1 MIPKSSILYEN
12 PSATAFVVDIPSSIA
27 LAQVLPGQTSPPPP
41 LSDTYA
47 SASSNLGKSILL
59 SSAPP
64 REPYPPSTE
73 PKSEA
78 ARARVLER
86 IPLAERH
93 FHSDIEPLV
102 AEKLSELQ
110 EAFQVGLDWCLP
122 RILTASDAPDG
133 PGNAAHD
140 EQIQPGKRKR
150 SAWQSSDSTCPE
162 WTVGQGSSSDWT
174 ESDSALSD
182 IGNPPLILSPGA
194 NAFESMSELSNAVV
208 KNTSSE
214 PATVQIRC
222 QSRTDHLGSNPDD
235 EQISEQERSYH
246 YHSFYVPPLSHFLRC
261 RIPISESI
269 TQVDPIPGLSSEQKF
284 NLILLDPPWTNRSVR
299 RSGHY
304 QTQSYLGWELLTRRL
319 CDILQVYLREDSI
332 SSADAS
338 ERGDTGEHLQNDAQS
353 SMAAIWI
360 TNSAKARKA
369 AYDAMQGAGLVVYE
383 EWVWLKTTT
392 DGRPISALG
401 GLWRKP
407 YEILVIGKR
416 VQHATQTGDGKGA
429 ITRRVV
435 AAVPDVHSRKPN
447 LKELFERMFFSS
459 PAGDRMPYSALEVF
473 ARNLT
478 AGWWACGDDVLKF
491 NSEEWWVDDD
501 K

>member
-1 MIPKSSILYEN
+1 MTPKSSILYEN
-12 PSATAFVVDIPSSIA
+12 PSATAFVVDIPSSIT
-27 LAQVLPGQTSPPPP
+27 LAQALPGQTSPPPP
-41 LSDTYA
+41 HSAPY
-47 SASSNLGKSILL
+47 ASSNHGRRILL
-59 SSAPP
+59 SSAPL
-64 REPYPPSTE
+64 RAPYPPSTE

-86 IPLAERH
+86 IPLSERH
-93 FHSDIEPLV
+93 FHSEIIELLV
-102 AEKLSELQ
+102 AEKLTELHQ
-110 EAFQVGLDWCLP
+110 ALVTGFDWCLP
-122 RILTASDAPDG
+122 RTPIESDSQNSSV
-133 PGNAAHD
+133 NAAQA

-150 SAWQSSDSTCPE
+150 SASQRKDGTCPV
-162 WTVGQGSSSDWT
+162 WITDHGSGSDWNKPI
-174 ESDSALSD
+174 SAPSAM
-182 IGNPPLILSPGA
+182 GNPPLILSPGV
-194 NAFESMSELSNAVV
+194 NAFECMSEISNTVV
-208 KNTSSE
+208 KNTSAE

-222 QSRTDHLGSNPDD
+222 QSETDNLGSNDK
-235 EQISEQERSYH
+235 QRSEQERPYH

-261 RIPISESI
+261 RIPISENI
-269 TQVDPIPGLSSEQKF
+269 TQLDPIPGLPSGQKF
-284 NLILLDPPWTNRSVR
+284 NLIFLDPPWTNRSVR

-304 QTQSYLGWELLTRRL
+304 QTLSYLDWELLTRRI
-319 CDILQVYLREDSI
+319 CDILQVHLQEDPT

-338 ERGDTGEHLQNDAQS
+338 DRGGTGKNLQTDVQS

-360 TNSAKARKA
+360 TNSPKARKA
-369 AYDAMQGAGLVVYE
+369 AYDAMQGAGLVVCE

-392 DGRPISALG
+392 DGTPITALG

-416 VQHATQTGDGKGA
+416 AHPYAPPTSGDGES
-429 ITRRVV
+429 ITRRVI

-459 PAGDRMPYSALEVF
+459 LAGDRVPYSALEVF

-478 AGWWACGDDVLKF
+478 AGWWACGDDVLRF

-501 K
+501 DM